1 VSADLGPDA
10 SGVLTQALLAWGQ
23 ALPAEGV
30 ERLLAYAR
38 ELLRWNEKVNLTAIT
53 EPRAVLD
60 KHLLDSLAVVPEVR
74 GARTL
79 LDLGS
84 GAGLPGVPLAV
95 ALPELQAT
103 LVDAVAKK
111 VAFLKAGL
119 VRAGLVGRARAV
131 HARLT
136 GHPEREGLGPAEV
149 VVSRAFMEVGPFLD
163 LARAYLAP
171 GGRVVALLGPQA
183 GAVDAL
189 GAMAEARGYRLMAAR
204 AFQLPL
210 SGDPRVVAT
219 FVPAGAAASSPK

>member
-1 VSADLGPDA
+1 
-10 SGVLTQALLAWGQ
+10 
-23 ALPAEGV
+23 
-30 ERLLAYAR
+30 
-38 ELLRWNEKVNLTAIT
+38 
-53 EPRAVLD
+53 
-60 KHLLDSLAVVPEVR
+60 
-74 GARTL
+74 
-79 LDLGS
+79 
-84 GAGLPGVPLAV
+84 
-95 ALPELQAT
+95 
-103 LVDAVAKK
+103 
-111 VAFLKAGL
+111 
-119 VRAGLVGRARAV
+119 
-131 HARLT
+131 
-136 GHPEREGLGPAEV
+136 